1 MNVNCLLK
9 IIILLSITLSPV
21 AVSDVIIRS
30 PFGTKL
36 IFSEKKSGKNY
47 DADAWGKLSFKGHGE
62 TIDLGIDGRYF
73 TESASSHVS
82 PSGKYLVVN
91 SISGGYLYSADGTKK
106 YVDRAYCSVID
117 MEKGCYISDWTG
129 GACGYDWRENEDIL
143 ENSPGSDTFDFL
155 SFRPRIKHVKDNL
168 SSLYT
173 ATVKV
178 YLRCDAPD
186 QTNINTYQEL
196 IKVNKKAKPLTTK
209 YITKYLS
216 SITTEKT
223 IITKSYLFS
232 SPDNNNQTKAY
243 LVSGDK
249 IKVIQNSP
257 DNKWVNMGYINAKGT
272 PLIAWVMADA
282 LAK

>member
-9 IIILLSITLSPV
+9 KIILLSITLSSV
-21 AVSDVIIRS
+21 AVSNVIIRS
-30 PFGTKL
+30 PFGTEL

-62 TIDLGIDGRYF
+62 TIDMGIDGRYF
-73 TESASSHVS
+73 TESASSDVS
-82 PSGKYLVVN
+82 PSGKYLVIT
-91 SISGGYLYSADGTKK
+91 SISGGYLYSDDGTKK
-106 YVDRAYCSVID
+106 YTDRAYCSVVN
-117 MEKGCYISDWTG
+117 MKTGCYMSDWTG
-129 GACGYDWRENEDIL
+129 GACGYHWRENEDVL
-143 ENSPGSDTFDFL
+143 EDSSKTDIFDFL
-155 SFRPRIKHVKDNL
+155 SFGPRIKNVMDNL
-168 SSLYT
+168 SSLDN
-173 ATVKV
+173 ATIKY

-186 QTNINTYQEL
+186 QTNVNTYQEL
-196 IKVNKKAKPLTTK
+196 IKVNKVAKALTTK

-243 LVSGDK
+243 LVPGDK

-272 PLIAWVMADA
+272 PLIAWVMADS